1 MHLPINDPRE
11 SICIERL
18 LFLRHKAKGCGSGG
32 MDKTQRVKVSREV
45 RNKEINEKYKYQYIK
60 NYRRSIRE

>member
-1 MHLPINDPRE
+1 
-11 SICIERL
+11 
-18 LFLRHKAKGCGSGG
+18 
-32 MDKTQRVKVSREV
+32 MDKTQSVKVSREV